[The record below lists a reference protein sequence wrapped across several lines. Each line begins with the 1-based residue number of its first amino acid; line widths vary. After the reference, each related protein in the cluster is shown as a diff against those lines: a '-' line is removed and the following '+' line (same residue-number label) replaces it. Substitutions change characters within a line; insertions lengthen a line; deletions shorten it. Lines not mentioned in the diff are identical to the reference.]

1 MQYTPRITS
10 SSQCAAH
17 ALYGGR
23 RPTTRTRTCQ
33 TQGRQRCCQCPCCSR
48 AAVHAPAAVRGSLA
62 AVGSQRAVVRVAS
75 GRPQG
80 PRPPV
85 ARRSAAVHS
94 WQGTQPS
101 STTSRLPW
109 CVAAQL
115 YPLPASIYL
124 EARVSGC
131 PSHPAGAPPP
141 ALVDLQQS
149 FLHSAGQARSAPRT
163 PTTPDNVLWTPP
175 FGGRGLKA
183 PWGVCLAPHS
193 HTQRQCSEPWGLC
206 ACASAK
212 PPPPSSQCRPGACAH
227 TRTTPHHT

>member
-1 MQYTPRITS
+1 MQYTPRDTS

-62 AVGSQRAVVRVAS
+62 VVGSQRAVVRVAS

-109 CVAAQL
+109 RVAAQP
-115 YPLPASIYL
+115 YPLPASTYL

-141 ALVDLQQS
+141 APGGPTAVLPALRWPGQVRATHPNDTRQCTLDTAFRRQRAQGPLGGLPGVTLAHTTTMQRAVGAARMCQSQPPCPFLVPS
-149 FLHSAGQARSAPRT
+149 
-163 PTTPDNVLWTPP
+163 
-175 FGGRGLKA
+175 RGL
-183 PWGVCLAPHS
+183 CT
-193 HTQRQCSEPWGLC
+193 HT
-206 ACASAK
+206 
-212 PPPPSSQCRPGACAH
+212 
-227 TRTTPHHT
+227 HHHM